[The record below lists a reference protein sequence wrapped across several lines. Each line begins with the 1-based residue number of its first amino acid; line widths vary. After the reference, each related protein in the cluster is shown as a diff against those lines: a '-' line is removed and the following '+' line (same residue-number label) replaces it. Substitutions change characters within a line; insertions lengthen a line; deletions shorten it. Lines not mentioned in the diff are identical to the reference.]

1 MTRKRAIDREER
13 KGKREM
19 EKQRGSCADF
29 TRRTKSVDEVEL
41 ESISE
46 RYSIAAIY
54 PALRHF
60 ADS

>member
-1 MTRKRAIDREER
+1 
-13 KGKREM
+13 M
-19 EKQRGSCADF
+19 EKQRGSSADF